1 MVIVRILRSVCGRGG
16 FGRGR
21 ARADVMMS
29 LQRAVCVVGQH
40 KLVKEKTNR
49 KSPSGGEVKTYDDRT
64 IQPDFFS
71 TEAFQWR
78 VGGP

>member
-1 MVIVRILRSVCGRGG
+1 MVIVRILGSVCGRGG

-40 KLVKEKTNR
+40 KLVKEKNKQSSEEKSFRWGSENLRRPNHSTRSSLR
-49 KSPSGGEVKTYDDRT
+49 KPFNEG
-64 IQPDFFS
+64 
-71 TEAFQWR
+71 
-78 VGGP
+78 